1 LYSRQFFSSNGHNN
15 LNLSK
20 KGVSSLKNKENE
32 NQKNLKLNS
41 YEMEKEQKETVHLK
55 HAPKP
60 HTFGHLI
67 TEDIE

>member
-1 LYSRQFFSSNGHNN
+1 LYGRQFFSSNGHNN
-15 LNLSK
+15 LNPFQ
-20 KGVSSLKNKENE
+20 KGVSLLKTKENE

-41 YEMEKEQKETVHLK
+41 YEMEKEQKETIHLK
-55 HAPKP
+55 QAPKP